1 MAPARAALVIAGLVL
16 VGVPAATA
24 AFPGANG
31 KIVFDRDVDPTQR
44 QVFAMNADG
53 SGQVQL
59 TNDPAGGYF
68 ASGSPDGRK
77 IAFARCAADD
87 CEIYVMTADGS
98 DQTDVTNNPA

>member
-1 MAPARAALVIAGLVL
+1 MAPMRAVLLGVGLL
-16 VGVPAATA
+16 IIGASPGTA

-44 QVFAMNADG
+44 QVFSMNADG

-59 TNDPAGGYF
+59 TNDPAINYF

-77 IAFARCAADD
+77 IAFTRCPADSD
-87 CEIYVMTADGS
+87 CEIYVMNPDGS
-98 DQTDVTNNPA
+98 DQQDVTNNT